1 MNFDLPTQQFV
12 TFIPLIERFL
22 LAEDKQ
28 KFIASLPKDG
38 TDSVFLQL
46 CTENLNWESHQ
57 KLIEKLGLSHFD
69 KTRLQ
74 QLQTLSIL
82 LNEKSSNEDRDK
94 AIDLVKRELNLTF
107 DHPKP
112 TTATNYSEE
121 GQNQAKLSTEL
132 KPENYSLDKFLQLH
146 NYEGAF
152 ANVTEYGLSTLHKDK
167 ILNLK
172 ETDFDNAIRSLD
184 LASMKMNAN

>member
-1 MNFDLPTQQFV
+1 MKKILTIILLLF
-12 TFIPLIERFL
+12 TFISNAQIE
-22 LAEDKQ
+22 
-28 KFIASLPKDG
+28 
-38 TDSVFLQL
+38 
-46 CTENLNWESHQ
+46 
-57 KLIEKLGLSHFD
+57 
-69 KTRLQ
+69 
-74 QLQTLSIL
+74 
-82 LNEKSSNEDRDK
+82 NEKVDTKSREEEISAPMLICSNEDRDK